1 MSGNRSLWNCT
12 AGSKSGDRAAEI
24 HPAVGGEYRPAG
36 KEALFAPFKR
46 SLGGICMPQVAGDLD
61 FLDLAG
67 PLVHVQLH
75 LVAVLAHDD
84 LVLQFALYGSLFA
97 VIW

>member
-46 SLGGICMPQVAGDLD
+46 SLGGICMP
-61 FLDLAG
+61 
-67 PLVHVQLH
+67 
-75 LVAVLAHDD
+75 
-84 LVLQFALYGSLFA
+84 
-97 VIW
+97 